1 VDAAVWLS
9 YRPLTREQ
17 RPESADLL
25 CGSGLH
31 TSQGRTAARPAH
43 VTEQINSLRN
53 LFSFRWGRGAQSIYP
68 RSLVPTRHRTF
79 SEAGSRCRE
88 FQAGCSR
95 LIGPSSKGY

>member
-43 VTEQINSLRN
+43 V
-53 LFSFRWGRGAQSIYP
+53 
-68 RSLVPTRHRTF
+68 
-79 SEAGSRCRE
+79 
-88 FQAGCSR
+88 
-95 LIGPSSKGY
+95 